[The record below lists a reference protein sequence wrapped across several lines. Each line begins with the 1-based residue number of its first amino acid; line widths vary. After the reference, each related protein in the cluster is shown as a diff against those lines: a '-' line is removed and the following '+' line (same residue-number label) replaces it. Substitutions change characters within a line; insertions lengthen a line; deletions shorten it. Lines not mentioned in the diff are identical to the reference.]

1 MASLLLLHT
10 CESEGTA
17 EANAEYLV
25 RIGAA
30 PHWVFDPRFGVD
42 EAIHLVPYTQAG
54 KALRNLPG
62 GVETNRRE
70 RDNAEGVD
78 IIQVELVGYAAHV
91 AGYDD
96 AWYAHLRTFLLEICA
111 ATGVPY
117 VFPRRFAVRYGD
129 DSVRYTPGEWN
140 DPELVGIV
148 GHCHA
153 PENDHWDPGQLDL
166 ARLTAPTATPT
177 EDDEMLGLIHHP
189 NPRPGRS
196 DVVDFTWLPEN
207 GRTFG
212 SRVCSSTV
220 FVRSSTGASEAQV
233 WFDGQV
239 RTLALPT
246 DGRPVEVPVAAP
258 GLCSIVAA
266 GVIAECREFWA

>member
-25 RIGAA
+25 RIGAE

-70 RDNAEGVD
+70 RDNAAGVD
-78 IIQVELVGYAAHV
+78 IIQVEIVGYAAHV
-91 AGYDD
+91 GGYDD
-96 AWYAHLRTFLLEICA
+96 AWYRHLRTFLLEICA

-140 DPELVGIV
+140 DPELKGIV

-153 PENDHWDPGQLDL
+153 PENDHWDPGELDL
-166 ARLTAPTATPT
+166 ARLAPTFEEIIMAGNCIEPTTPVTVSGNQYNAVDVLGWLLEGVNAIRAAATTGDPSVLHIT
-177 EDDEMLGLIHHP
+177 PAQIADELAKRLG
-189 NPRPGRS
+189 
-196 DVVDFTWLPEN
+196 
-207 GRTFG
+207 
-212 SRVCSSTV
+212 
-220 FVRSSTGASEAQV
+220 A
-233 WFDGQV
+233 
-239 RTLALPT
+239 
-246 DGRPVEVPVAAP
+246 
-258 GLCSIVAA
+258 
-266 GVIAECREFWA
+266 

>member
-10 CESEGTA
+10 CESDGTA
-17 EANAEYLV
+17 QANAEYLV
-25 RIGAA
+25 RIGAE

-54 KALRNLPG
+54 KALRNLSG

-70 RDNAEGVD
+70 QDNAEGVD
-78 IIQVELVGYAAHV
+78 IIQVEIVGYAAHV

-96 AWYAHLRTFLLEICA
+96 AWYRHLRTFLLEVCA

-140 DPELVGIV
+140 DPELVGII

-153 PENDHWDPGQLDL
+153 PENDHWDPGDLDL
-166 ARLTAPTATPT
+166 SRLTAPPQEPDVQLSDTINIKDANAPT
-177 EDDEMLGLIHHP
+177 GRNDAPVASIMAWTIEGVNELLELVRGLA
-189 NPRPGRS
+189 
-196 DVVDFTWLPEN
+196 D
-207 GRTFG
+207 
-212 SRVCSSTV
+212 RV
-220 FVRSSTGASEAQV
+220 AHLEAQV
-233 WFDGQV
+233 VAGAPVDRDVDSVDYV
-239 RTLALPT
+239 RLA
-246 DGRPVEVPVAAP
+246 AAVSDM
-258 GLCSIVAA
+258 LAA
-266 GVIAECREFWA
+266 RLSS